1 MRTATV
7 ERNTKETQIAAT
19 LCLDGGEVAVS
30 TGNGFFDHML
40 TAFAVHGGF
49 GLQLT
54 VQGDLEVDTHH
65 TVEDTGI
72 VLGQALR
79 RALGDFGGIARYGS
93 FAVPMDESLARCD
106 LDLSNRPFLVFR
118 ATFQQERCGDYE
130 TCVTEE
136 FWRAFAVNAGITLHI
151 DVPYGTNA
159 HHQIEAVFKAVGHA
173 LHEAVHRRNG
183 QISGIVKILIQLL
196 QPLLQR
202 LVLQAAGDETL
213 FRDLSQGQRPVR
225 LRCAGSHC
233 LKALHGHGE
242 HAVLHL
248 TVLEPVGGLRF
259 GGGDEHQ
266 LAAGQ
271 GGAGTGF
278 DGQGAQGAWDK
289 SGF

>member
-79 RALGDFGGIARYGS
+79 RALGGFGGIARYGS

-173 LHEAVHRRNG
+173 LHGAV
-183 QISGIVKILIQLL
+183 
-196 QPLLQR
+196 QPTD
-202 LVLQAAGDETL
+202 G
-213 FRDLSQGQRPVR
+213 
-225 LRCAGSHC
+225 
-233 LKALHGHGE
+233 
-242 HAVLHL
+242 AVLS
-248 TVLEPVGGLRF
+248 TKGVL
-259 GGGDEHQ
+259 
-266 LAAGQ
+266 
-271 GGAGTGF
+271 
-278 DGQGAQGAWDK
+278 
-289 SGF
+289 

>member
-7 ERNTKETQIAAT
+7 ERNTKETQIKAT

-79 RALGDFGGIARYGS
+79 RALGDFSGIARYGS

-159 HHQIEAVFKAVGHA
+159 HHQIEAIFKAVGHA
-173 LHEAVHRRNG
+173 LHGAV
-183 QISGIVKILIQLL
+183 
-196 QPLLQR
+196 QPTD
-202 LVLQAAGDETL
+202 G
-213 FRDLSQGQRPVR
+213 
-225 LRCAGSHC
+225 
-233 LKALHGHGE
+233 
-242 HAVLHL
+242 AVLS
-248 TVLEPVGGLRF
+248 TKGVL
-259 GGGDEHQ
+259 
-266 LAAGQ
+266 
-271 GGAGTGF
+271 
-278 DGQGAQGAWDK
+278 
-289 SGF
+289 

>member
-79 RALGDFGGIARYGS
+79 RALGDFDGIARYGS

-173 LHEAVHRRNG
+173 LHGAV
-183 QISGIVKILIQLL
+183 
-196 QPLLQR
+196 QPT
-202 LVLQAAGDETL
+202 G
-213 FRDLSQGQRPVR
+213 G
-225 LRCAGSHC
+225 
-233 LKALHGHGE
+233 
-242 HAVLHL
+242 AVLS
-248 TVLEPVGGLRF
+248 TKGVL
-259 GGGDEHQ
+259 
-266 LAAGQ
+266 
-271 GGAGTGF
+271 
-278 DGQGAQGAWDK
+278 
-289 SGF
+289 